1 MDIMRSTGCETPDER
16 KAIPADSSPED
27 LDALYRRI
35 GWKLMPLLLVAQVL
49 AYLDRVN
56 VGAAKLQMAG
66 DLGLSNTVYG
76 IGAGIFFV
84 GYFLFEVPSNLMLH
98 RVGARVWIARIMVTW
113 GIVSAAAAWVHSPA
127 TFYLQRLILGV
138 AEAGFFP
145 GIVLYLTYWFP
156 AHRRGRMTTLFMSA
170 TAVAGIVGNML
181 SGWIMTNLDGFAALS
196 GWQWTFVIEGL
207 PTVVVGL
214 AVHYLLPSRPN
225 DARWL
230 SPEEADA
237 VLRGLDVNAGRAE
250 ETQRASRLSAS
261 EMVLLTTIY
270 FLLLVGLYGIG
281 FWLPT
286 LVKDTG
292 LTKLS
297 WIGVCSAIPYLIA
310 VLAMNVGAR
319 SADRAG
325 NWAAY
330 VVGGAGVAS
339 VGFILSA
346 SFSGALPAVIAG
358 LSLAAAGTLT
368 ALPLFW
374 HLPTMRLTGTAAAA
388 GIATIN
394 CFGNLA
400 GFAGPIA
407 FGWLK
412 DRHHDAIGPTMLL
425 ALSALAAALLTA
437 IYRRVARH

>member
-1 MDIMRSTGCETPDER
+1 MRSTGCETPDER
-16 KAIPADSSPED
+16 KAIPADASPAD

-66 DLGLSNTVYG
+66 DLGLSDTVYG

-358 LSLAAAGTLT
+358 LSLAAAGMLT

-374 HLPTMRLTGTAAAA
+374 HLPTLRLTGTAAAA

-412 DRHHDAIGPTMLL
+412 DRHHDAIGPTLLL

>member
-1 MDIMRSTGCETPDER
+1 MDIMHSTGCETPDER
-16 KAIPADSSPED
+16 KAIPADSSPAD

-66 DLGLSNTVYG
+66 DLGLSDTVYG

-346 SFSGALPAVIAG
+346 SFSGTLPAVIAG

>member
-16 KAIPADSSPED
+16 KAIPADASPAD

-66 DLGLSNTVYG
+66 DLGLSDTVYG

-145 GIVLYLTYWFP
+145 GIVLYLTHWFP

>member
-1 MDIMRSTGCETPDER
+1 MRSTGCETPDER
-16 KAIPADSSPED
+16 KAIPADASPAD

-66 DLGLSNTVYG
+66 DLGLSDTVYG

-237 VLRGLDVNAGRAE
+237 VLRGLDVNAGRAG

-330 VVGGAGVAS
+330 VAGGAGVAS

-412 DRHHDAIGPTMLL
+412 DRHHDAIGPTLLL

>member
-1 MDIMRSTGCETPDER
+1 MRSTGRETPDER
-16 KAIPADSSPED
+16 KAIPADSSPAD

-66 DLGLSNTVYG
+66 DLGLSDTVYG

-237 VLRGLDVNAGRAE
+237 VLRGLDVDAGRAE

-425 ALSALAAALLTA
+425 ALSALSAAVLTA

>member
-1 MDIMRSTGCETPDER
+1 MRSTGRETPDER
-16 KAIPADSSPED
+16 KAIPADSSPAD

-66 DLGLSNTVYG
+66 DLGLSDTVYG

-237 VLRGLDVNAGRAE
+237 VLRGLDVDAGRAE

-286 LVKDTG
+286 LVKETG

-297 WIGVCSAIPYLIA
+297 WIGVCSAIPYVIA

-346 SFSGALPAVIAG
+346 SFSGTLPAVIAG

>member
-16 KAIPADSSPED
+16 KAIPADASPAD

-66 DLGLSNTVYG
+66 DLGLSDTVYG

-358 LSLAAAGTLT
+358 LSLAAAGMLT

-374 HLPTMRLTGTAAAA
+374 HLPTLRLTGTAAAA

-412 DRHHDAIGPTMLL
+412 DRHHDAIGPTLLL

>member
-16 KAIPADSSPED
+16 KAIPADSSPAD

-66 DLGLSNTVYG
+66 DLGLSDTVYG

-237 VLRGLDVNAGRAE
+237 VLRGLDVNAGHAE

>member
-1 MDIMRSTGCETPDER
+1 MNIVRSTGCETPDER
-16 KAIPADSSPED
+16 KAIPADASPAD

-66 DLGLSNTVYG
+66 DLGLSDTVYG

-230 SPEEADA
+230 SPEEADV
-237 VLRGLDVNAGRAE
+237 VLRGLDVNAGRAGE
-250 ETQRASRLSAS
+250 AQRASRLSAS

-339 VGFILSA
+339 VGFVLSA
-346 SFSGALPAVIAG
+346 SFSGALPVVIAG

-425 ALSALAAALLTA
+425 ALSALAAALLTV

>member
-1 MDIMRSTGCETPDER
+1 MDIVRSTGCETPDER
-16 KAIPADSSPED
+16 KAIPADASPAD

-66 DLGLSNTVYG
+66 DLGLSDTVYG

-237 VLRGLDVNAGRAE
+237 VLRGLDVNAGRAG

-425 ALSALAAALLTA
+425 ALSAVAAALLTV

>member
-16 KAIPADSSPED
+16 KAIQADSSPAD

-66 DLGLSNTVYG
+66 DLGLSDTVYG

-250 ETQRASRLSAS
+250 ETQRASRLSAA

>member
-1 MDIMRSTGCETPDER
+1 MRSTGRETPDER
-16 KAIPADSSPED
+16 KEIQADSSPAD

-66 DLGLSNTVYG
+66 DLGLSDTVYG

>member
-1 MDIMRSTGCETPDER
+1 MDIMRSTGRETPDER
-16 KAIPADSSPED
+16 KAIPADSLPAD

-66 DLGLSNTVYG
+66 DLGLSDTVYG

>member
-1 MDIMRSTGCETPDER
+1 MEIMRSTGCETPDER
-16 KAIPADSSPED
+16 KAIPADASPAD

-66 DLGLSNTVYG
+66 DLGLSDTVYG

-237 VLRGLDVNAGRAE
+237 VLQGLDVNAGRAE

-346 SFSGALPAVIAG
+346 SFSGALPVVIAG

-437 IYRRVARH
+437 IYRRAARH

>member
-1 MDIMRSTGCETPDER
+1 MRSTGCETPDER
-16 KAIPADSSPED
+16 KAIPADASPAD

-56 VGAAKLQMAG
+56 VGAAKLQMAV
-66 DLGLSNTVYG
+66 DLGLSDTVYG

-237 VLRGLDVNAGRAE
+237 VLQGLDVNAGRAE

-346 SFSGALPAVIAG
+346 SFSGALPVVIAG

>member
-1 MDIMRSTGCETPDER
+1 MDIMRSIGCETPDER
-16 KAIPADSSPED
+16 KAIPADSSPAD

-66 DLGLSNTVYG
+66 DLGLSDTVYG

-214 AVHYLLPSRPN
+214 VVHYLLPSSPN

-297 WIGVCSAIPYLIA
+297 WIGVCSAIPYVIA

-425 ALSALAAALLTA
+425 ALSALAAALLTV

>member
-16 KAIPADSSPED
+16 KAIPADSSPAD

-66 DLGLSNTVYG
+66 DLGLSDTVYG

-250 ETQRASRLSAS
+250 KTQRASRLSAS

-346 SFSGALPAVIAG
+346 SFSGTLPAVIAG

>member
-16 KAIPADSSPED
+16 KAIPADASPAD

-66 DLGLSNTVYG
+66 DLGLSDTVYG

-237 VLRGLDVNAGRAE
+237 VLRGLDVNAGRAG

-330 VVGGAGVAS
+330 VAGGAGVAS

-412 DRHHDAIGPTMLL
+412 DRHHDAIGPTLLL

>member
-16 KAIPADSSPED
+16 KAIPADASPAD

-35 GWKLMPLLLVAQVL
+35 GWKLMPLLLMAQVL

-66 DLGLSNTVYG
+66 DLGLSDTVYG

-368 ALPLFW
+368 ALSLFW

>member
-1 MDIMRSTGCETPDER
+1 MRSTGCETPDER
-16 KAIPADSSPED
+16 KAIPADSSPAD

-66 DLGLSNTVYG
+66 DLGLSDTVYG

-170 TAVAGIVGNML
+170 TAVAGIVGNVL

-237 VLRGLDVNAGRAE
+237 VLRGLDANAGRAE

-346 SFSGALPAVIAG
+346 SFSGALPVVIAG

-425 ALSALAAALLTA
+425 ALSALAAALLTT

>member
-1 MDIMRSTGCETPDER
+1 MRSTGCETPDER
-16 KAIPADSSPED
+16 KAIPADASPAD

-66 DLGLSNTVYG
+66 DLGLSDTVYG

-138 AEAGFFP
+138 AEAGFFL

-230 SPEEADA
+230 SPEETDA
-237 VLRGLDVNAGRAE
+237 VLQGLDVNAGRAE

-425 ALSALAAALLTA
+425 ALSALAAALLIV

>member
-16 KAIPADSSPED
+16 KAIPADSSPAD

-66 DLGLSNTVYG
+66 DLGLSDTVYG

-230 SPEEADA
+230 SPEEADV

>member
-1 MDIMRSTGCETPDER
+1 MRSIGCETPDER
-16 KAIPADSSPED
+16 KAIPADSLPAD

-66 DLGLSNTVYG
+66 DLGLSDTVYG

-374 HLPTMRLTGTAAAA
+374 HLPTMRLTGAAAAA

>member
-16 KAIPADSSPED
+16 KAIPADASPAD

-66 DLGLSNTVYG
+66 DLGLSDTVYG

-237 VLRGLDVNAGRAE
+237 VLRGLDVNAGHAG

-346 SFSGALPAVIAG
+346 SFSGALPVVIAG

>member
-16 KAIPADSSPED
+16 KAISAGSSPAD
-27 LDALYRRI
+27 LDVLYRRI

-66 DLGLSNTVYG
+66 DLGLSDTVYG

-412 DRHHDAIGPTMLL
+412 DRHHDAIEPTMLL
-425 ALSALAAALLTA
+425 ALSAVAAALLTV

>member
-16 KAIPADSSPED
+16 KAISADSSPAD

-66 DLGLSNTVYG
+66 DLGLSDTVYG

-310 VLAMNVGAR
+310 VLAMNIGAR

-346 SFSGALPAVIAG
+346 SFSGALPVVIAG

>member
-1 MDIMRSTGCETPDER
+1 MRSIGCETPDER
-16 KAIPADSSPED
+16 KAIPADSSPAD

-66 DLGLSNTVYG
+66 DLGLSDTVYG

>member
-1 MDIMRSTGCETPDER
+1 MDIMRSIGCETPDER
-16 KAIPADSSPED
+16 KAIPADSSPAD

-66 DLGLSNTVYG
+66 DLGLSDTVYG

-310 VLAMNVGAR
+310 VLAMNIGAR

-425 ALSALAAALLTA
+425 ALSALSAAVLTA

>member
-1 MDIMRSTGCETPDER
+1 MDIVRSTGCETPDER
-16 KAIPADSSPED
+16 KAIPADSSPAD

-66 DLGLSNTVYG
+66 DLGLSDTVYG

-237 VLRGLDVNAGRAE
+237 VLRGLDVNAGRAG

-346 SFSGALPAVIAG
+346 SFSGALPVVIAG

-412 DRHHDAIGPTMLL
+412 DRHHDAIGPTLLL

>member
-16 KAIPADSSPED
+16 KAIPADSSPAD

-66 DLGLSNTVYG
+66 DLGLSDTVYG

-250 ETQRASRLSAS
+250 ETQRASRLPAS

-339 VGFILSA
+339 VGFVLSA

-412 DRHHDAIGPTMLL
+412 DRHHDAIGPTLLL

>member
-16 KAIPADSSPED
+16 KAIPADSSPAD

-66 DLGLSNTVYG
+66 DLGLSDTVYG

-346 SFSGALPAVIAG
+346 SFSGTLPAVIAG

>member
-1 MDIMRSTGCETPDER
+1 MRSIGCETPDER
-16 KAIPADSSPED
+16 KAIPADSSPAD

-66 DLGLSNTVYG
+66 DLGLSDTVYG

-346 SFSGALPAVIAG
+346 SFSGTLPAVIAG

>member
-1 MDIMRSTGCETPDER
+1 M
-16 KAIPADSSPED
+16 PADASPAD
-27 LDALYRRI
+27 LDTLYRRI

-66 DLGLSNTVYG
+66 DLGLSDTVYG

-346 SFSGALPAVIAG
+346 SFSGALPVVIAG

-412 DRHHDAIGPTMLL
+412 DRHHDAIEPTLLL

>member
-16 KAIPADSSPED
+16 KAISADASPAD

-66 DLGLSNTVYG
+66 DLGLSDTVYG

-113 GIVSAAAAWVHSPA
+113 GIVSTAAAWVHSPA

-237 VLRGLDVNAGRAE
+237 VLRDLDVNAGRAGE
-250 ETQRASRLSAS
+250 AQRASRLPAS

-325 NWAAY
+325 NWPAY

-346 SFSGALPAVIAG
+346 SFSGALPVVIAG

>member
-16 KAIPADSSPED
+16 KAIPADSSPAD

-66 DLGLSNTVYG
+66 DLGLSDTVYG

-98 RVGARVWIARIMVTW
+98 RVGARVWIARIMMTW

>member
-1 MDIMRSTGCETPDER
+1 
-16 KAIPADSSPED
+16 
-27 LDALYRRI
+27 
-35 GWKLMPLLLVAQVL
+35 
-49 AYLDRVN
+49 
-56 VGAAKLQMAG
+56 
-66 DLGLSNTVYG
+66 
-76 IGAGIFFV
+76 
-84 GYFLFEVPSNLMLH
+84 
-98 RVGARVWIARIMVTW
+98 
-113 GIVSAAAAWVHSPA
+113 
-127 TFYLQRLILGV
+127 
-138 AEAGFFP
+138 
-145 GIVLYLTYWFP
+145 
-156 AHRRGRMTTLFMSA
+156 MTTLFMSA

-237 VLRGLDVNAGRAE
+237 VLRGLDVNAGRAGE
-250 ETQRASRLSAS
+250 AQRASRLSAS

-412 DRHHDAIGPTMLL
+412 DRHHDAIEPTMLL

>member
-1 MDIMRSTGCETPDER
+1 MRSTGRETPDER
-16 KAIPADSSPED
+16 KAIPADSSPAD

-66 DLGLSNTVYG
+66 DLGLSDTVYG

-156 AHRRGRMTTLFMSA
+156 SHRRGRMTTLFMSA

-286 LVKDTG
+286 LVKETG

-297 WIGVCSAIPYLIA
+297 WIGVCSAIPYVIA

>member
-1 MDIMRSTGCETPDER
+1 MDIMHSTGCETPDER
-16 KAIPADSSPED
+16 KAIQADSSPAD

-66 DLGLSNTVYG
+66 DLGLSDTVYG

>member
-1 MDIMRSTGCETPDER
+1 MDIMRSTGRETPDER
-16 KAIPADSSPED
+16 KAIPADSSPAD

-66 DLGLSNTVYG
+66 DLGLSDTVYG

-156 AHRRGRMTTLFMSA
+156 SHRRGRMTTLFMSA

-286 LVKDTG
+286 LVKETG

-297 WIGVCSAIPYLIA
+297 WIGVCSAIPYVIA